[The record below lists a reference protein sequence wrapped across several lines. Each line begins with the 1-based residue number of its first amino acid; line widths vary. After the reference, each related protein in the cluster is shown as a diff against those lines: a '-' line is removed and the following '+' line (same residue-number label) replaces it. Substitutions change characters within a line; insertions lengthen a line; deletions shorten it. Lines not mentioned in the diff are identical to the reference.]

1 MTDSSKNPDGAGKI
15 VIKGARTH
23 NLKNVSVDPA
33 PNFVLV
39 EECGNDPLISKHMEG
54 VSKMHLRASTKG
66 SQSWFMGGQE
76 K

>member
-33 PNFVLV
+33 PNFGLV
-39 EECGNDPLISKHMEG
+39 EEFRNYIFASNHMAR
-54 VSKMHLRASTKG
+54 VSNIHIRASTKG
-66 SQSWFMGGQE
+66 SQSWFLGGQE